1 MKKHIEEDLTMQ
13 KPIYDPKTDP
23 RFQSPYVDVDEW
35 RERPMPDGSV
45 IPFRY
50 IHGGFEGTGV
60 KFLFC
65 FPEES
70 RYEGRFFQYLSPF
83 PGPDEEVASVGRLG
97 VNDRIGFC
105 LANGAYSVESNMGS
119 TAMFGGQPDSTLC
132 WKASAAVAEYSR
144 IKAMEI
150 YHCSRPY
157 GYVYGGSGG
166 GYKTMSCVE
175 NTKAWD
181 GGAPYVIGSPYSL
194 PNTITMHVQGQR
206 VLRNCFDK
214 ILDALDAGGSGDPY
228 ENLTPEEA
236 QMLQE
241 LTKMGFPP
249 IAWYLEAKG
258 HIDPGSLPVLT
269 PGVKRADPSYFEEFW
284 SVPGYMGAD
293 PTSTA
298 CRDRLQFLGV
308 VKSVQLPGAP
318 AEDNGIGLN
327 GVDDAWK
334 KQLADGNGAW
344 IELEQVP
351 QGENLYLQG
360 VSITPVSGAATG
372 KSLLLK
378 DIVRKPGTEGGY
390 LTIGMCYGMDDLPG
404 VLGAIQPG
412 DTVMLDNS
420 DYIAIQSYYRHQC
433 PPDLDFHAWDQFRN
447 PDGTP
452 AIPQRSFV
460 MGPGFTGTG
469 MPQDGQIQCKI
480 INIQALMDEST
491 CPWCADWYRK
501 KILSVKG
508 NLNDH
513 RVYFMER
520 CMHGDTDA
528 LTNYMVV
535 NYMGALR
542 QALMDLSAW
551 VEKGIEPV
559 PSTAYVLGEDGQIHP
574 EQNIQKRFGLQSVV
588 HITANGSKCARVK
601 AGEAVRF
608 EVDVQVPLEAGQ
620 VTGIEFADKE
630 YSNKLI
636 DVEFPHRLD
645 YVRYESDGI
654 HGAKA
659 SMVLTYDQPGT
670 YFATVRVSSNR
681 EGDPNNPY
689 FQILNLDRVRIIV
702 E

>member
-1 MKKHIEEDLTMQ
+1 
-13 KPIYDPKTDP
+13 
-23 RFQSPYVDVDEW
+23 
-35 RERPMPDGSV
+35 MPDGTV

-50 IHGGFEGTGV
+50 VHGGFEGTGV

-65 FPEES
+65 FPEAK
-70 RYEGRFFQYLSPF
+70 RYQGRFYQYLSPF
-83 PGPDEEVASVGRLG
+83 PGPDEEVASYGRLG

-119 TAMFGGQPDSTLC
+119 TAMFGGQADSTLC
-132 WKASAAVAEYSR
+132 WKSSAAVAEYSR
-144 IKAMEI
+144 VKAMEI
-150 YHCSRPY
+150 YGCTRPY

-228 ENLTPEEA
+228 ENLDPDEA
-236 QMLQE
+236 QMLEE

-249 IAWYLEAKG
+249 ITWYLEALG
-258 HIDPGSLPVLT
+258 MIEPGSLPVLT
-269 PGVKRADPSYFEEFW
+269 PGVKAADPGYFTEFW
-284 SVPGYMGAD
+284 TVPGYMGAD
-293 PTSTA
+293 PSSTA
-298 CRDRLQFLGV
+298 CRDRLQFTGT

-318 AEDNGIGLN
+318 KEDNGIGMN

-334 KQLADGNGAW
+334 KQLSDGNGAW
-344 IELEQVP
+344 IELEEVP
-351 QGENLYLQG
+351 QGENLYLEG
-360 VSITPVSGAATG
+360 VNITPTTGGAAG
-372 KSLLLK
+372 KTLLLK
-378 DIVRKPGTEGGY
+378 NIIRKPEGKGGY
-390 LTIGMCYGMDDLPG
+390 LTIGMCYGMDDLAG
-404 VLGAIQPG
+404 VLGALKPG

-433 PPDLDFHAWDQFRN
+433 PPDLSCHAWDQFRN

-469 MPQDGQIQCKI
+469 MPQDGNIQCKI

-491 CPWCADWYRK
+491 CPWCADWYK
-501 KILSVKG
+501 NKIASAKG

-513 RVYFMER
+513 RVYYMER

-528 LTNYMVV
+528 LMNYMVV

-542 QALMDLSAW
+542 QSLLDLSDW
-551 VEKGIEPV
+551 VERGIEPL
-559 PSTAYVLGEDGQIHP
+559 PSTNYRLGEDGQIHP
-574 EQNIQKRFGLQSVV
+574 EANIKNRYGIQSVV
-588 HITANGSKCARVK
+588 RLTANGEKCAHVR
-601 AGEAVRF
+601 AGEPVRLDI
-608 EVDVQVPLEAGQ
+608 DVQMPRGAGE
-620 VTGIEFADKE
+620 VTGVSLAEQERREILPENA
-630 YSNKLI
+630 
-636 DVEFPHRLD
+636 FPIAVPHAR
-645 YVRYESDGI
+645 YVRDGI
-654 HGAKA
+654 HGAEA
-659 SMVLTYDQPGT
+659 HATVRYDKPGT
-670 YFATVRVSSNR
+670 YFAVVRVQSNR
-681 EGDPNNPY
+681 AGDADSIY
-689 FQILNLDRVRIIV
+689 CQILNLDRVRIVV